1 MSKKKSEEGV
11 IRFIPAAAV
20 GVKDGVEMMA
30 QTAMAVFEK
39 KDGDVTGI
47 SNMGNLPC
55 KLMASYENGLF
66 SISVRGN
73 DPFMLSVRLDELMA
87 LLKAA
92 TDRHI
97 ETMPK
102 KKNAPVGEKEG
113 ETHE

>member
-1 MSKKKSEEGV
+1 MSKKKPEEGV
-11 IRFIPAAAV
+11 IRIVPPAES
-20 GVKDGVEMMA
+20 GVSDGVELMA

-39 KDGDVTGI
+39 KDGKITGI

-55 KLMASYENGLF
+55 KMMASYENGTF
-66 SISVRGN
+66 SISVRGS
-73 DPFMLSVRLDELMA
+73 DPFMVSVRLDELMA

-97 ETMPK
+97 ETMPE
-102 KKNAPVGEKEG
+102 KKNAPEGEKEG